1 VREYGS
7 MGSAD
12 REKIMKIYII
22 NHFHS
27 ITKTFRLLSVSLF
40 TVLTL
45 LQTVKSQDSVL
56 YRIIMIGDAGEIDKE
71 QQAVIPAASN
81 LILQHKTIVIYLGDN
96 IYPRGIGL
104 PGSDDEGET
113 KAILQ
118 SQYKPMRD
126 KGAAVYFIPG
136 NHDWDKMGKDGLAK
150 IKREWSWL
158 KEQSDSGLTLVP
170 PDGCPGPFEINVS
183 DDVVI
188 IAFDSEWWLFPYDKS
203 NPGAHCS
210 CNTKKEVVLSMRNLF
225 YKNRH
230 KIILL
235 ASHHPFQS
243 YGTHGGYFGWKDHIF
258 PLTAANDNLYIPLP
272 VIGSLYPLL
281 RSTFKSPEDLR
292 DPLYRNM
299 ISEIDAVFDSFPN
312 LIHIA
317 GHEHGLQFIKD
328 KQVQVVSGSGSKH
341 TFAKKGKNSLFATA
355 TQGFVIADLLADRT
369 MRFTFYEY
377 KSSAVL
383 PVFSYEQLY
392 TAPFIPNVP
401 TTSTQHLYP

>member
-1 VREYGS
+1 
-7 MGSAD
+7 MG
-12 REKIMKIYII
+12 RYRI
-22 NHFHS
+22 NYFQFVV
-27 ITKTFRLLSVSLF
+27 KMLRFFCV
-40 TVLTL
+40 VLVTCIST
-45 LQTVKSQDSVL
+45 LQTAKAQDTVL

-81 LILQHKTIVIYLGDN
+81 LILQHKTTVIYLGDN

-104 PGSDDEGET
+104 PGSSEEGET

-126 KGAAVYFIPG
+126 KGAPVYFIPG
-136 NHDWDKMGKDGLAK
+136 NHDWDKMGKNGLAK
-150 IKREWSWL
+150 VKREWSWL

-170 PDGCPGPFEINVS
+170 PDGCPGPVEINIT
-183 DDVVI
+183 DDVTV
-188 IAFDSEWWLFPYDKS
+188 IAFDSEWWLFPYEKT
-203 NPGAHCS
+203 NPGAGCS
-210 CNTKKEVVLSMRNLF
+210 CNTKQEVVLSMRNLF

-258 PLTAANDNLYIPLP
+258 PLTAVNDKLYIPLP

-281 RSTFKSPEDLR
+281 RTTFKSPEDLR
-292 DPLYRNM
+292 DPLYKEM
-299 ISEIDAVFDSFPN
+299 ISQVDAVFDSFPN
-312 LIHIA
+312 LIHVA

-341 TFAKKGKNSLFATA
+341 TFAKKGKNALFATA
-355 TQGFVIADLLADRT
+355 TQGFVIADLLVNRT

-377 KSSAVL
+377 RSSTVL
-383 PVFSYEQLY
+383 PVFSYDKTY
-392 TAPFIPNVP
+392 TQSTIPAIQAA
-401 TTSTQHLYP
+401 SIKHLYP